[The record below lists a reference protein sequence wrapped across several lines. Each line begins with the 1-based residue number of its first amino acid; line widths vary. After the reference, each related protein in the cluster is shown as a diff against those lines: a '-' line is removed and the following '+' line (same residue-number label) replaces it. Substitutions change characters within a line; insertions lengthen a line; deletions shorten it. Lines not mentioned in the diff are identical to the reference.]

1 MEFKLANYLIMP
13 ITYTLIAINA
23 IISFAAFNIPKIMEI
38 GLFMPY
44 RTIRNNTW
52 YELITSG
59 FLHGGMTHLLFNMIT
74 LFFFGPIMEQTIG
87 QGHFIALYFTGLL
100 ASSIPSL
107 IKHKDNPDYA
117 TIGASGAVE
126 SVLFAFII
134 IYPFEKLYLLFV
146 PIGIPSVVFGFL
158 FIGYS
163 IWANKKEGK
172 INHEAHIAGAA
183 WGIIYMIAF
192 VPNTI
197 DHFLT
202 MIGVL

>member
-1 MEFKLANYLIMP
+1 MP

-23 IISFAAFNIPKIMEI
+23 IVFLISSYIPKVLEI

-44 RTIRNNTW
+44 RTIRQNTW

-59 FLHGGMTHLLFNMIT
+59 FLHGGITHLLFNMIT

-87 QGHFIALYFTGLL
+87 QGHFLMLYFSGLI

-107 IKHKDNPDYA
+107 IKHKDNPEYA

-134 IYPFEKLYLLFV
+134 IYPFEKLYLIFI
-146 PIGIPSVVFGFL
+146 PIGVPAVIFGFL

-163 IWANKKEGK
+163 IWASKKEGK

-183 WGIIYMIAF
+183 WGFIYMITF

>member
-1 MEFKLANYLIMP
+1 MT

-23 IISFAAFNIPKIMEI
+23 IISFAAFSIPKIMEV

-44 RTIRNNTW
+44 RTVRENTW

-59 FLHGGMTHLLFNMIT
+59 FLHGSITHLLFNMIT
-74 LFFFGPIMEQTIG
+74 LFFFGPLLEQTIG
-87 QGHFIALYFTGLL
+87 QGYFIILYFTGLI
-100 ASSIPSL
+100 ASSVPSL
-107 IKHKDNPDYA
+107 IKHKDNPEYA

-126 SVLFAFII
+126 SVLFAFIVLF
-134 IYPFEKLYLLFV
+134 PFENLYLMFI
-146 PIGIPSVVFGFL
+146 PIGIPSIIFGFM

-163 IWANKKEGK
+163 IWASKKEGK

-183 WGIIYMIAF
+183 WGLIYMFAF

-202 MIGVL
+202 VIGIL

>member
-1 MEFKLANYLIMP
+1 MS
-13 ITYTLIAINA
+13 ITLTLIAINA
-23 IISFAAFNIPKIMEI
+23 IVYMAMNYNPRIMEI

-44 RTIRNNTW
+44 RTVRNNTW

-59 FLHGGMTHLLFNMIT
+59 FLHGGITHLLFNMIT
-74 LFFFGPIMEQTIG
+74 LFFFGPIMESTIG
-87 QGHFIALYFTGLL
+87 QGHFILLYFSGLL

-107 IKHKDNPDYA
+107 IKHKNNPDYA

-134 IYPFEKLYLLFV
+134 IYPFEKLYLMFI
-146 PIGIPSVVFGFL
+146 PIGIPAVIFGFL

-163 IWANKKEGK
+163 IYASKKEGK

-183 WGIIYMIAF
+183 WGLIYMIVF

-202 MIGVL
+202 MIGAF